1 MAEFGFMLAMTEHT
15 VKPVELAKFAE
26 REGFESLFFGEHTH
40 LPIGDHRFTKRNLSD
55 QYKQFYDPFITLA
68 AIASV
73 TDKLRLGTAV
83 SLITE
88 HHPITL
94 ANLLGTLE
102 QVSNGRVILGVG
114 TGWNEVELANHGVEF
129 KNRWKVLRER
139 ILAMK
144 EIWNNDEPEYHGEF
158 VNFDPIWC
166 WPKPVQIGGPPIL
179 VSGGKDP
186 NIIANRVASFGD
198 GWIPLDGP
206 HDLEL
211 TMNAIN
217 SKVEEVGRSPLNP
230 INFVVG
236 LGYAVEPT
244 AQRIEEVLAMGFG
257 RVIFTLSGD
266 DRNVAM
272 ERAEKM
278 ARLIEQFK

>member
-1 MAEFGFMLAMTEHT
+1 MAEFGLMLAMTEHT
-15 VKPVELAKFAE
+15 VQPVELAQFAE
-26 REGFESLFFGEHTH
+26 REGFESIFFGEHTH
-40 LPIGDHRFTKRNLSD
+40 LPIGDHRFTERNLSD
-55 QYKQFYDPFITLA
+55 QYKQFYDPFIALA

-73 TDKLRLGTAV
+73 TERLKLGTAV

-94 ANLLGTLE
+94 ANLIGTLE
-102 QVSNGRVILGVG
+102 QVSNGRVMLGVG

-129 KNRWKVLRER
+129 KHRWKILRER

-158 VNFDPIWC
+158 VDFDPIWC
-166 WPKPVQIGGPPIL
+166 WPKPVQAGGPPIL

-186 NIIANRVASFGD
+186 NIIARRVASFGD

-206 HDLEL
+206 HDLQV
-211 TMNAIN
+211 TMDAIQA
-217 SKVEEVGRSPLNP
+217 KVEEAGRAPLDP
-230 INFVVG
+230 MNFVVG
-236 LGYAVEPT
+236 LGYAAEPT
-244 AQRIEEVLAMGFG
+244 AKRIEEVIEMGFG

-266 DRNVAM
+266 DRGDAM
-272 ERAEKM
+272 ARAEKM
-278 ARLIEQFK
+278 ARLIEEFQ

>member
-1 MAEFGFMLAMTEHT
+1 MAEFGLMLAMTEHT
-15 VKPVELAKFAE
+15 VQPVELAQFAE

-40 LPIGDHRFTKRNLSD
+40 LPIGDHRFTERNLSD
-55 QYKQFYDPFITLA
+55 QYKQFYDPFIALA

-73 TDKLRLGTAV
+73 TEKLKLGTAV

-102 QVSNGRVILGVG
+102 QVSNGRVMLGVG

-129 KNRWKVLRER
+129 KHRWKVLRER
-139 ILAMK
+139 IMAMK

-158 VNFDPIWC
+158 VDFDPIWC
-166 WPKPVQIGGPPIL
+166 WPKPVQVGGPPIL

-186 NIIANRVASFGD
+186 NIIARRVASFGD
-198 GWIPLDGP
+198 GWIPMDGP

-211 TMNAIN
+211 TMKAIN
-217 SKVEEVGRSPLNP
+217 AKVEEVGRAPLDP
-230 INFVVG
+230 MNFVVC
-236 LGYAVEPT
+236 LGYAAEQT
-244 AQRIEEVLAMGFG
+244 AQRIEEVMAMGFG
-257 RVIFTLSGD
+257 RVTFTLSGD
-266 DRNVAM
+266 DRGVAM
-272 ERAEKM
+272 ARAEKM